1 MKKIMFFIAIIVA
14 VVAMGCK
21 PTKVTDTTRDFA
33 YEAYCDSIYNADP
46 DYYLDVLMETDEY
59 CTYIEKHGQ
68 WWN

>member
-14 VVAMGCK
+14 MVAMGCK
-21 PTKVTDTTRDFA
+21 STKVADNTRDFA

-59 CTYIEKHGQ
+59 CTYSEKHGQ